1 MALFCQQIQEA
12 EIILLQAG
20 LIFRAIQMHID
31 LFNWDRYLK
40 IVILLRDPSFRV
52 NTTKFTSDLIH
63 MVVKLRINCVRG

>member
-40 IVILLRDPSFRV
+40 ITGRYSV
-52 NTTKFTSDLIH
+52 TSCSLS
-63 MVVKLRINCVRG
+63 

>member
-31 LFNWDRYLK
+31 LFNWDRYLLQQNFA
-40 IVILLRDPSFRV
+40 ILLPCFGLTD
-52 NTTKFTSDLIH
+52 
-63 MVVKLRINCVRG
+63 INKPG